1 MKQEQPPFHPRK
13 SYREAVLPHRHPTI
27 MPSSTNTLRA
37 AQLAFGLSAAAA
49 LWLLRPRGN
58 AEGTGSRRRPVVLIT
73 GGATGLGLELARAY
87 ARSGAR
93 IVLSSRS
100 SEQLNAAQRSLLSD
114 GSLKEPHH
122 ALLLPADLSDK
133 AQAASV
139 INQAFGHF
147 ERLDVLINCAGII
160 EVGPIENQPIEAFE
174 QAMAANFFTA
184 LYTTLAALPRLLTQ
198 QPLSGSVW
206 GSGPGKRRASVVT
219 ISSIG
224 GKFAVPHLLPYVA
237 SKFAL
242 TGFSEGLHAELRA
255 KGIRVTTV
263 CPGLMRTGSH
273 VRAKFVGDAQKE
285 EAWFDLGATTP
296 GIAASVSFAAGK
308 IFRAQQRGA
317 AEITI
322 TPQAWLAARI
332 NGLAPGLTSI
342 AGSLANQ
349 LILPAPTADTP
360 TPIPSHT

>member
-1 MKQEQPPFHPRK
+1 
-13 SYREAVLPHRHPTI
+13 
-27 MPSSTNTLRA
+27 MPSPTTTLRA
-37 AQLAFGLSAAAA
+37 TQLTLGLSAAAA
-49 LWLLRPRGN
+49 LWLFRPRT
-58 AEGTGSRRRPVVLIT
+58 AHAPTRTPSRRRPVVLIT

-93 IVLSSRS
+93 LVLSNRS
-100 SEQLNAAQRSLLSD
+100 PDQLEAARQSLLAD
-114 GSLKEPHH
+114 GSIKQTSD
-122 ALLLPADLSDK
+122 ALLLPADLSSK
-133 AQAASV
+133 TQAADT
-139 INQAFGHF
+139 IEKTFNHL

-160 EVGPIENQPIEAFE
+160 EVGPIENQTAEAFE

-198 QPLSGSVW
+198 APLSGSVW
-206 GSGPGKRRASVVT
+206 GSGPGRRRASIVN

-263 CPGLMRTGSH
+263 CPGLMRTGSQ
-273 VRAKFVGDAQKE
+273 VRAKFVGNTKKE
-285 EAWFDLGATTP
+285 QAWFDLGAKTP
-296 GIAASVSFAAGK
+296 GIAASVSTAAGD

-349 LILPAPTADTP
+349 LLLPAPVAN
-360 TPIPSHT
+360 TPIASHT